1 MNMMDNKIIALIVV
15 VIVLLVAGVVAFSL
29 TGNNNMTN
37 NNSTIANNSQN
48 TVSNS
53 SGAVKVV
60 AKQSGPETAQKGN
73 NVTINYTVSNEGSA
87 AVQNVKISS
96 QNFDNTIGTLNVNES
111 KSYSYILHIPTDK
124 EVQEDFGPNA
134 TVSNPFYIGGFG
146 VSFTDSSGSI
156 HSINA
161 NSLEIKLV

>member
-1 MNMMDNKIIALIVV
+1 MNTMDNKIIALIVV

-29 TGNNNMTN
+29 TGNKNITN
-37 NNSTIANNSQN
+37 NNSTIANSSQN

-73 NVTINYTVSNEGSA
+73 NITINYTVSNEGSA

-96 QNFDNTIGTLNVNES
+96 QNFDKTIGTLNVNES
-111 KSYSYILHIPTDK
+111 KSYSYILHIPTDE

>member
-1 MNMMDNKIIALIVV
+1 LIVV

-29 TGNNNMTN
+29 TGNNNITK
-37 NNSTIANNSQN
+37 NNSSITNNSQN

-53 SGAVKVV
+53 SGVVKIV
-60 AKQSGPETAQKGN
+60 AKQSGPETAKKGD
-73 NVTINYTVSNEGSA
+73 NVTINYTISNEGSA

-96 QNFDNTIGTLNVNES
+96 QNFDNTIGTLNVNET
-111 KSYSYILHIPTDK
+111 KSYSYILHIPTDE

-134 TVSNPFYIGGFG
+134 TVSNPFSIGGFA

-161 NSLEIKLV
+161 NSIEIKLV